1 MKIRLLL
8 VLALALG
15 SSVLSLAADLAGRWT
30 SKFDSQIGEQ
40 NYVYVF
46 TQEGDRLVGTAS
58 YEHSMGKGDVKLTSI
73 KVDGSKVSFT
83 EPLDFG
89 GTEITITYTG
99 TIEGDVLT
107 LTRQV
112 GDFAT
117 EHITAKRA
125 PAKS

>member
-8 VLALALG
+8 TLALALG
-15 SSVLSLAADLAGRWT
+15 SSALALAADLAGRWT

-46 TQEGDRLVGTAS
+46 AHEGDHLVGTAT
-58 YEHSMGKGDVKLTSI
+58 YEHSMGKGEAKLTAI
-73 KVDGSKVSFT
+73 KVDDAKVSFT
-83 EPLDFG
+83 ETVNLG
-89 GTEITITYTG
+89 GNELVITYTG
-99 TIEGDVLT
+99 TIEGDAMK

-117 EHITAKRA
+117 EQITAKRE
-125 PAKS
+125 PAKP